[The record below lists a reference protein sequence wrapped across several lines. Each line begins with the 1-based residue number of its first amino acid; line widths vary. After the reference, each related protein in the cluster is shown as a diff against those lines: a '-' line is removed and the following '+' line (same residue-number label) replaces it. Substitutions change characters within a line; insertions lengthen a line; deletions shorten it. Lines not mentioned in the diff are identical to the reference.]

1 MNDDPVVEK
10 SVIDQGRRTAMCK
23 IAVGVGVLA
32 TCSALPEQWTRP
44 IIGQIVLPAT
54 AATSGSTLHDPCTV
68 EQRGGDA
75 KTESVVIKVTGYVTP
90 PVANIQ
96 ISITAQASGGANQ
109 SVQASTATYAD
120 GTYETYLTIGGGP
133 GITSVAVTTTAIGAT
148 GAANCSVNIT
158 TASNGGISGYFSSSV
173 SLNVQEIGQ
182 LKSIHENII
191 ADAGNS
197 ILNFFVADAQAL
209 PQPEVL
215 FCIKIDG
222 NSATVYAFDLVG
234 SQIFPTTSGL
244 WQNPITI
251 AYGSSGYS
259 FVITFV
265 SVSST
270 VVSVSIYSD
279 QYHSTTNAT
288 LSLTSTPCNAFI

>member
-1 MNDDPVVEK
+1 MKDVAIVDKN
-10 SVIDQGRRTAMCK
+10 VIDQGRRTAMRK

-32 TCSALPEQWTRP
+32 TYSALPEQWTRP

-75 KTESVVIKVTGYVTP
+75 KTESVIIKVTGYVTP
-90 PVANIQ
+90 PAANIQ
-96 ISITAQASGGANQ
+96 ILITAQASGGANQ
-109 SVQASTATYAD
+109 TVQASTATYAD
-120 GTYETYLTIGGGP
+120 GTYETFLTIGGGP
-133 GITSVAVTTTAIGAT
+133 GITSVAVRTTAIGAT

-158 TASNGGISGYFSSSV
+158 TASNDGISGYFSSNV

-182 LKSIHENII
+182 SKNSYENTI
-191 ADAGNS
+191 AVGGLS
-197 ILNFFVADAQAL
+197 ILNFLVADAQANG
-209 PQPEVL
+209 QPEIL

-234 SQIFPTTSGL
+234 SQNFPPTSGS

-251 AYGSSGYS
+251 GYSSYS

-265 SVSST
+265 SVST
-270 VVSVSIYSD
+270 TTVSVSIYSD
-279 QYHSTTNAT
+279 QYNSTTIAT
-288 LSLTSTPCNAFI
+288 LSLTSTPCNAII